1 MLSRRGH
8 AEPGIPAAQDQAIAE
23 ARYEEAGTLKLE
35 SAQLNAELEALT
47 IDEVTHK
54 SNS

>member
-1 MLSRRGH
+1 MLSLKS
-8 AEPGIPAAQDQAIAE
+8 PAAQEADHPEAIAE

>member
-8 AEPGIPAAQDQAIAE
+8 AEPGIPAAQEAIAE